1 MKVRNSKIR
10 CSLLIFVKV
19 TNSKSVFPF
28 ILEASVSLLKG
39 SKIFLGLSDPSKTR
53 SLVVSEEKSFR
64 ITVAQCYRD
73 RGFC

>member
-1 MKVRNSKIR
+1 
-10 CSLLIFVKV
+10 LLIFVKV

-39 SKIFLGLSDPSKTR
+39 SKIFLGLSDPSKAR